1 MPRLTR
7 RRALQVAVGLAAGLA
22 GCPDGET
29 DAGRGDA
36 GTAVG
41 SPTPPAS
48 GGDEGADDIESVTLR
63 ADDAGYDDPLAWFV
77 PDPRDRATAGGTVD
91 PSDRAFE
98 GLIGDAPTAE
108 TLRVTDRATE
118 TEASVAPETARRF
131 VAGTDFDS
139 ETLLVEG
146 RSVGECYRLVLCSVF
161 WEDGEVETRYGRFL
175 RDADAA
181 CEADARDAHVTIARL
196 PVSLDPAEFEMGA
209 TGVASGRCFRPEAP
223 LGTPRPRSATAT
235 AGRTD
240 AASGTEAPSGTA
252 GDASADTTDLTDT
265 GGGSR

>member
-7 RRALQVAVGLAAGLA
+7 RRALQAAVGLAAGLA

-29 DAGRGDA
+29 DAGRDDGA
-36 GTAVG
+36 TPIG
-41 SPTPPAS
+41 SPTPPVP
-48 GGDEGADDIESVTLR
+48 GDDRVSDIESVTLR
-63 ADDAGYDDPLAWFV
+63 ADEGGYDNPLAWFV
-77 PDPRDRATAGGTVD
+77 PEPGDRATADSTVD
-91 PSDRAFE
+91 PSDREFE
-98 GLIGDAPTAE
+98 GLIADPATAE

-118 TEASVAPETARRF
+118 TEASVAPETARQF

-146 RSVGECYRLVLCSVF
+146 RSVGECYHLVLCSVF

-175 RDADAA
+175 RGADVA

-209 TGVASGRCFRPEAP
+209 TGVASGRCFRWEGPRP
-223 LGTPRPRSATAT
+223 TPRPRSATGT
-235 AGRTD
+235 PTGTETD
-240 AASGTEAPSGTA
+240 ARGTA
-252 GDASADTTDLTDT
+252 TDAPTDT
-265 GGGSR
+265 DGGSR